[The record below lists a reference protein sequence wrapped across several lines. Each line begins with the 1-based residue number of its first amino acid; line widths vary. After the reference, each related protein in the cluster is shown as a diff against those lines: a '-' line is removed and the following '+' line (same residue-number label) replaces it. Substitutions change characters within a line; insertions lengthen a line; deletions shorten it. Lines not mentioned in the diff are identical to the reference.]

1 MAPRNEILESA
12 TTTISEAAD
21 DSTDSQYFSVSTS
34 RNAKRVPTEVSFD
47 EVHQNKENPL
57 NTASLLSVAT
67 MWWIQPLL
75 KRGYAS
81 PLDETCVWDL
91 PTADQA
97 RPLQE
102 KFDRFHTAQA
112 NQAKRPNVNNA
123 IWESVK
129 RTWGIAFVLHLAS
142 AGLMLFQPFIIKAIL
157 NNMKGEENSLGISS
171 GYALAVLLGCA
182 AFCGATTVSAGQF
195 LTTRVACNA
204 RMIVIN
210 SAFRKILRLSAT
222 ARRTMDTGRSS
233 RSSGS
238 TAIAYCRRTSWGCG
252 ASSPR

>member
-1 MAPRNEILESA
+1 
-12 TTTISEAAD
+12 
-21 DSTDSQYFSVSTS
+21 
-34 RNAKRVPTEVSFD
+34 
-47 EVHQNKENPL
+47 
-57 NTASLLSVAT
+57 
-67 MWWIQPLL
+67 MWWIHPLL
-75 KRGYAS
+75 QRGYAS

-97 RPLQE
+97 QPLQE
-102 KFDRFHTAQA
+102 KFDKFYVHTRKSG
-112 NQAKRPNVNNA
+112 AKRPNVNRA

-129 RTWGIAFVLHLAS
+129 QTWGIAFVLHLAS

-157 NNMKGEENSLGISS
+157 QNLRDEANSLGISS
-171 GYALAVLLGCA
+171 GYALAALLGCV

-222 ARRTMDTGRSS
+222 ARRTMDTGEIVTFVGVDSDRVLS
-233 RSSGS
+233 
-238 TAIAYCRRTSWGCG
+238 AYKLGM
-252 ASSPR
+252 